1 MCSASPR
8 PPDEDDALGLVAE
21 EKHRFTFGETKPP
34 FGQPRSLKLHLSRI
48 VEEERHRF
56 AFSELMAT
64 VWSTDG
70 DRGSA
75 KGQKAGKTHALA
87 KRSINS
93 PLVN

>member
-8 PPDEDDALGLVAE
+8 PPDEDDASGFVAE
-21 EKHRFTFGETKPP
+21 EKHRFTFGETKTP

-56 AFSELMAT
+56 TFSEPMAT

-70 DRGSA
+70 YRGLP
-75 KGQKAGKTHALA
+75 KV
-87 KRSINS
+87 KR
-93 PLVN
+93 LEKLMLW